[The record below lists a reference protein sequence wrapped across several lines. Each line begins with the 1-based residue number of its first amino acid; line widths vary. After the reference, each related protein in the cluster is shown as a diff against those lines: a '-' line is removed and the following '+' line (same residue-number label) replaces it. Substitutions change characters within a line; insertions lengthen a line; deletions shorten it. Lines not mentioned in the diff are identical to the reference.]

1 MPTATLSSL
10 ATSRRQSTHTCSMT
24 KRHAQQY
31 IYSYIF
37 VNWKTVQ
44 DGVSACT
51 IAKVAGTTWH
61 EHFLALGRC

>member
-1 MPTATLSSL
+1 
-10 ATSRRQSTHTCSMT
+10 MT

-31 IYSYIF
+31 IYNSYIF
-37 VNWKTVQ
+37 VIWKTVQ

-61 EHFLALGRC
+61 EHFLALGSVEANI

>member
-1 MPTATLSSL
+1 
-10 ATSRRQSTHTCSMT
+10 MT
-24 KRHAQQY
+24 KRHKQQY
-31 IYSYIF
+31 IYIF

-61 EHFLALGRC
+61 EHFLALGSVEANI